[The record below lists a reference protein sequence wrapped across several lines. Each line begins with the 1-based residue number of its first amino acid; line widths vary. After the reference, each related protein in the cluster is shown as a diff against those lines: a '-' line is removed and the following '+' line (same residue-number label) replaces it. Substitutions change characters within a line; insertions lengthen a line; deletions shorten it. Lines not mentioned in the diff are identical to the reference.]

1 MTIAHTEAI
10 PAEEVAQLRANFLGQ
25 LITPDDTA
33 YDEARSTWNGL
44 IDRRPAVIARC
55 IGNSD
60 IVAALAF
67 ARERGLPLAVRG
79 GGHSVAGYGVC
90 DDGVVIDLSLM
101 RGVQVDP
108 NVRRVRVQG
117 GVTAADLDR
126 ETQLFGLATP
136 SGNVSSTGVAG
147 LTLSGGLSHVRRKY
161 GMSVDNLVS
170 ADVITA
176 DGAVQRVSADEN
188 SGLFWAIRGGG
199 GNFGIVS
206 SLEFRLHE
214 LGPLVSLAMVMYPL
228 EMGREVLRFWCD
240 FNESV
245 PDEVSSDAI
254 IWKVPP
260 APMFPAE
267 IHGRSIVAIAAVH
280 CGDTSEGERTLEP
293 LRQIGTP
300 LFDMSRPIPWVAL
313 QSAFDGPFP
322 KGARYYWKSLYLDDM
337 SDRTIDAILDRAVDR
352 PSDMTFIPIRHL
364 GGAISRVP
372 DTETA
377 VGNRGAPYLL
387 SLDNAW
393 VDPADDEKNIAWVR
407 SFWTAMQSHSH
418 GGVYLNFAG
427 THEEGVAMAK
437 AGHRANY
444 DRLAA
449 LKSAYDPENVFRY
462 NNNVL
467 PAGRASSPGAASQAN
482 PTERPA

>member
-1 MTIAHTEAI
+1 MTIANTEPV
-10 PAEEVAQLRANFLGQ
+10 PAEEASELRANFLGE
-25 LITPDDTA
+25 LITPNDPG

-44 IDRRPAVIARC
+44 IDRRPALIARC
-55 IGNSD
+55 LGSSD
-60 IVAALAF
+60 IVAALTF

-90 DDGVVIDLSLM
+90 DEGIVIDLSLM
-101 RGVQVDP
+101 RGVHVDQ
-108 NVRRVRVQG
+108 NARRVRVQG

-161 GMSVDNLVS
+161 GMSVDNLLS
-170 ADVITA
+170 ADVVTA
-176 DGAVQRVSADEN
+176 DGEVHRASADEN

-206 SLEFRLHE
+206 SLEFKLHE

-228 EMGREVLRFWCD
+228 EMGREVLRFWRD
-240 FNESV
+240 FNETV

-280 CGDTSEGERTLEP
+280 CGDTAEGESVLAP

-300 LFDMSRPIPWVAL
+300 LFDMSGPIPWVAL

-322 KGARYYWKSLYLDDM
+322 KGIRYYWKSLYLDDM
-337 SDRTIDAILDRAVDR
+337 GDETIDAILGRAVDR

-364 GGAISRVP
+364 GGAISRVS

-377 VGNRGAPYLL
+377 VANRAAPYLL

-393 VDPADDEKNIAWVR
+393 VEPAQDERNIAWVR
-407 SFWTAMQSHSH
+407 SFWTAMQAHSQ

-427 THEEGVAMAK
+427 ALEEGGAMAK
-437 AGHRANY
+437 AGHGVNY

-449 LKSAYDPENVFRY
+449 LKAAYDPENVFRL
-462 NNNVL
+462 NNNVV
-467 PAGRASSPGAASQAN
+467 PAG
-482 PTERPA
+482 